1 MRSQAKRA
9 LAALVVLA
17 GCTVATS
24 DQATLPG
31 LNAAGQLTGDGPA
44 DALPGTCWA
53 KSIQP
58 AILENAEQ
66 TVLVVPPQTSETGEI
81 LSPAIYRKEVRPT
94 IVQERQEAW
103 FETPCDEVLTE
114 EFVASLQRA
123 LEARGWYDG
132 SITGKMDVATRNAV
146 RRFQEP
152 DGIESGEVSMLSAR
166 KLGLVA
172 IKRQGA

>member
-17 GCTVATS
+17 GCTVAPS
-24 DQATLPG
+24 DQAKSSR

-44 DALPGTCWA
+44 DAAPGTCWA

-58 AILENAEQ
+58 AILENMEQ
-66 TVLVVPPQTSETGEI
+66 TVLVVPPQTDETGEV
-81 LSPAIYRKEVRPT
+81 LSPAIYRKELRPK
-94 IVQERQEAW
+94 IVQERQETW

-114 EFVASLQRA
+114 EFIASLQRA
-123 LEARGWYDG
+123 LAARGWYNG
-132 SITGKMDVATRNAV
+132 PTTGVMDAATRSAV

-152 DGIESGEVSMLSAR
+152 DGIESGEISMSTAR

-172 IKRQGA
+172 IKRE